1 MTPPRRLCLLA
12 ATSAVAGATGLAQ
25 ATTCEELR
33 AEIEA
38 KIATAGV
45 ARFTVVVAEA
55 SALLV
60 PGARVVG
67 SCDRGGKSI
76 VYEVQAGSAAA
87 GAAAPNAAAG
97 RPRAPRAAP
106 ILTECRDGTQSVGGD
121 CKN

>member
-1 MTPPRRLCLLA
+1 MKPRCRLCLLVA
-12 ATSAVAGATGLAQ
+12 ACAFAAASGPVVAA
-25 ATTCEELR
+25 TCEELR

-55 SALLV
+55 SAPLA

-87 GAAAPNAAAG
+87 GATAPNAAAG